1 MSKVEGFST
10 EWEFQFILGGE
21 DGRPISTRVA
31 MGLFEV
37 ITEWVEARGLQIG
50 GGYRV
55 PDEQAGNLL
64 VVEEKRDEE
73 AGGAGGA
80 AAQGSDELRFT
91 AWASL
96 VGSEEGPYEVS
107 RALGLEPASSLRA
120 GEEVEV
126 APVLP
131 QEARELRRH
140 FFGATLETAV
150 QGVIELLRP
159 YKTEMQALRARGVH
173 LCVKADGSRNDGD
186 VRFLLP
192 PAMLSTLAELGLPLE
207 MVVYERWDRQVEEE
221 DQED

>member
-1 MSKVEGFST
+1 MVESFST
-10 EWEFQFILGGE
+10 EWEFRFTLEGA
-21 DGRPISTRVA
+21 DGRPLSTKTA
-31 MGLFEV
+31 TALMAA

-50 GGYRV
+50 GGYDV
-55 PDEQAGNLL
+55 PDGQAGNL
-64 VVEEKRDEE
+64 VIVRPDADDEAIGAVEVNVK
-73 AGGAGGA
+73 GF
-80 AAQGSDELRFT
+80 DELRFS
-91 AWASL
+91 AWAGL

-107 RALGLEPASSLRA
+107 RALGLEPASGLRP
-120 GEEVEV
+120 EEVADV
-126 APVLP
+126 ALVLP
-131 QEARELRRH
+131 QAAREVRQH
-140 FFGATLETAV
+140 FFGATLEVAV

-159 YKTEMQALRARGVH
+159 YRTEIQALRARGVH